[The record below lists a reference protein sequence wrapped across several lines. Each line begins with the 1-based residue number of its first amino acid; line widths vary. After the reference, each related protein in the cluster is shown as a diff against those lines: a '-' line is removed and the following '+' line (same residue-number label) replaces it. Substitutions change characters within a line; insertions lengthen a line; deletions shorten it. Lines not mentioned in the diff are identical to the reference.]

1 MTENKEILLS
11 LFSQSLEQIDALL
24 PEANVRDLLAIAKE
38 SLTMYTKVK
47 ELESEQLGTVPLATT
62 KLIAQLQNE
71 LKDVRN
77 IWISTE

>member
-77 IWISTE
+77 I